1 MREAALIR
9 KMIMKLTRS
18 PPPSRPSSSA
28 QEALIRD
35 TYLRAGLNPKNLA
48 DQPQF
53 FEAHGTGTPAGDPI
67 EAAAIH
73 SAFFGSGDPA
83 DTSHTM
89 LVGSIKTICG
99 HTEGTAGVAGIL
111 KAALSLQHS
120 TVLPNLLFKSLN
132 PKIKPFAGQLRI
144 PTTALPWPAVEAGQP
159 RRASVNRWV
168 SLCTL
173 QLNSNMLR

>member
-1 MREAALIR
+1 M
-9 KMIMKLTRS
+9 
-18 PPPSRPSSSA
+18 
-28 QEALIRD
+28 IRD
-35 TYLRAGLNPKNLA
+35 TYHRAGLNPKNPA

-73 SAFFGSGDPA
+73 SAFFGGGDPA
-83 DTSHTM
+83 DTSKTM
-89 LVGSIKTICG
+89 LVGSIKTVCG

-111 KAALSLQHS
+111 KAALSLQNS
-120 TVLPNLLFKSLN
+120 TVAPNLLFKTLN
-132 PKIKPFAGQLRI
+132 PKIAPFAGQLRV

-168 SLCTL
+168 TL
-173 QLNSNMLR
+173 RIL